1 MALEKV
7 SSEPLEMCS
16 FNQTLRDAA
25 VCKMVKPPSK
35 RIADQRGDSSG

>member
-7 SSEPLEMCS
+7 SSDPLEMCS
-16 FNQTLRDAA
+16 FNQNLREDA